1 MRTWLKRLAIA
12 GAGVAVIAVGL
23 RGVGYRIRMDGSG
36 HPRLV
41 RVIDA
46 DALYEALERQRAAQ
60 HAAAPSPTPV
70 APAAVTAPPVTTA
83 APPAPATTSAPAPAS
98 GRATTAG
105 SWTDFRGP
113 ARDGVYRQR
122 PLAATW
128 PAGGPRLLWKQ
139 PIGEGHASFAIAR
152 GVAYTIEQR
161 REREVVAAYDIK
173 TGRELWTT
181 GWDAHFSESMG
192 GDGPRAT
199 PTWSGGVVYALGA
212 AGELRALQAATG
224 AVVWRRNILDD
235 AGAVNLQWAMA
246 GAPLLVDGKVIVQPG
261 GRGAS
266 VVAYEA
272 ATGTTVWK
280 SLDDQQAYVSPMI
293 ATLAGRRQ
301 IVTWTADR
309 VVGLAIEDGA
319 LLWSHPWTNGNQ
331 INAAQPVVVGDHEVF
346 VSTGYNKGATLI
358 QIAASGTGFTA
369 TEVWQTPRMKNRLSS
384 SVLLGGY
391 VYGLDEG
398 ILGCLDVRSGQLL
411 WKGGRYGHGQILLA
425 GDRLVITTERG
436 ELALVRATP
445 SAFEELALVPGI
457 DGRTWNVPA
466 IEDGILLV
474 RNAQEMAAFDL
485 R

>member
-1 MRTWLKRLAIA
+1 
-12 GAGVAVIAVGL
+12 
-23 RGVGYRIRMDGSG
+23 
-36 HPRLV
+36 
-41 RVIDA
+41 
-46 DALYEALERQRAAQ
+46 
-60 HAAAPSPTPV
+60 
-70 APAAVTAPPVTTA
+70 
-83 APPAPATTSAPAPAS
+83 
-98 GRATTAG
+98 
-105 SWTDFRGP
+105 
-113 ARDGVYRQR
+113 
-122 PLAATW
+122 
-128 PAGGPRLLWKQ
+128 
-139 PIGEGHASFAIAR
+139 
-152 GVAYTIEQR
+152 
-161 REREVVAAYDIK
+161 
-173 TGRELWTT
+173 
-181 GWDAHFSESMG
+181 
-192 GDGPRAT
+192 
-199 PTWSGGVVYALGA
+199 
-212 AGELRALQAATG
+212 
-224 AVVWRRNILDD
+224 
-235 AGAVNLQWAMA
+235 MA

-331 INAAQPVVVGDHEVF
+331 INATQPVIVGDDEVF

-369 TEVWQTPRMKNRLSS
+369 SEVWQTPRMKNRLSS

-391 VYGLDEG
+391 LYGLDEG
-398 ILGCLDVRSGQLL
+398 ILGCLDVRSGQLM